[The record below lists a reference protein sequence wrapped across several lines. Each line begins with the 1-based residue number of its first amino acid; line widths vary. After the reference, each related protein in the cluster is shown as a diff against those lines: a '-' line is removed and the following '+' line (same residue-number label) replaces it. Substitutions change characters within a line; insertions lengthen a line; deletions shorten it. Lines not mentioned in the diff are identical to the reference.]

1 MQPGPIHHAR
11 WTTLANRLLRS
22 CISKIHPTSE
32 LSRIVYFIVNYY
44 APVWFRIKSN
54 PICTDGP
61 RNKFYAISILRELP
75 EYDQGVI
82 CDVLQRNA
90 YFCHPEN
97 LLLSM
102 LADNDM
108 QIRQKAVNTILNIR
122 TNNSSFEQIEIRTFN
137 LPSKRYTAETYV
149 DMIDWETSIITEP
162 PLQNTSQ
169 KKCYLVVCTT
179 IEIPGYPCHTQAV
192 ERTIQLITKA
202 SSQ

>member
-22 CISKIHPTSE
+22 YISKIHPTPE

-61 RNKFYAISILRELP
+61 RNMFYAISLLRELP
-75 EYDQGVI
+75 EYDQEVI

-108 QIRQKAVNTILNIR
+108 QIRQKAVNTILDIR
-122 TNNSSFEQIEIRTFN
+122 TNNSSFGQIEILPFN
-137 LPSKRYTAETYV
+137 LPSIRFTAETYV
-149 DMIDWETSIITEP
+149 DMIDWETSLITEP
-162 PLQNTSQ
+162 PFTKHLKEVLLSS
-169 KKCYLVVCTT
+169 VCTP
-179 IEIPGYPCHTQAV
+179 I
-192 ERTIQLITKA
+192 
-202 SSQ
+202 